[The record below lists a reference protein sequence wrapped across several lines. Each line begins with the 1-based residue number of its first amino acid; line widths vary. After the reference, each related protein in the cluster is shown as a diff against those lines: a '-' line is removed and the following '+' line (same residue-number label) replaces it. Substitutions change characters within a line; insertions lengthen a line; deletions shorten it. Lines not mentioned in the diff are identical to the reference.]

1 MTDPKDVDLE
11 QALACA
17 GDLCHHGLSDPSCKE
32 LAANVLRFAVAR
44 QRQRIEELEAEAK
57 TIGTEEAC
65 YCGCNAHQWKS
76 RADKAQSEA
85 AALREALEKIANEG
99 GPDFDADDM
108 AACASKALAPHP
120 SKEKA

>member
-1 MTDPKDVDLE
+1 MTDPKDVDAIGS
-11 QALACA
+11 ALRYFECVPDSTLPAD
-17 GDLCHHGLSDPSCKE
+17 GYGRTV
-32 LAANVLRFAVAR
+32 AAAYRA